1 MQRLPADYKELE
13 STVLDFR
20 TESETDYQVSA
31 EQLSKAEAQSDKY
44 KNRYENALRELAQ
57 RSERVKQLE
66 QQHKEATEMTK
77 HMNIDHQVSI

>member
-13 STVLDFR
+13 STALELR

-31 EQLSKAEAQSDKY
+31 EQLSKAEAESDKY
-44 KNRYENALRELAQ
+44 KNQYENALRELAQ

-66 QQHKEATEMTK
+66 QQCKEATEMTK